1 MKRLVVADPGP
12 VARAIVLGALVS
24 TLAAGASAT
33 SLEIGKAEL
42 VPPGSAAPRAVRF
55 EVSWKNGW
63 SNARNHDA
71 VWLFVKLSERP
82 GDEVFHVR
90 LAAAGHTAAARG
102 KGPAARLEVSADRVG
117 AFLHGAP
124 PFRGDASYSVE
135 LVLDPKDMATLD
147 PESKP
152 MPAVFGVEMVL
163 VPEGAFWVGD
173 PDPAALDFG
182 AFYRVGPDRRPA
194 GPFEVGSEDP
204 IVIGP
209 EPGKVDYRAPHPEL
223 QGDRLGPVPAGYPKG
238 YRAFYLMKYELSQ
251 GEYAAFLN
259 SLDDHQSATRAIHG
273 GRGYTSSRGTI
284 ALKDGRYE
292 AARPSRPA
300 NFVSWD
306 DGAAF
311 ADWAGL
317 RPMTDLEFF
326 KACRGPSAP
335 IAHEFP
341 WGTAS
346 KDRLRRVVAKDDDL
360 VTTGDADEG
369 LLSDATRD
377 VLGASYWWVMDLAG
391 SVWER
396 VVTLGHPAG
405 RAFRGSHGDGE
416 ISPVGYATN
425 GYTDDDDNEGG
436 YGYLGGGF
444 YQQGMRETEFN
455 PHSPIAY
462 RRYGSWGGAPRSLA
476 YGFRA
481 ARTAGS

>member
-1 MKRLVVADPGP
+1 LKIRGELV
-12 VARAIVLGALVS
+12 LLWMF
-24 TLAAGASAT
+24 AASASAT
-33 SLEIGKAEL
+33 SLEVGKVEL
-42 VPPGSAAPRAVRF
+42 VPAGSSAPRAVRC

-63 SNARNHDA
+63 TNARNHDA
-71 VWLFVKLSERP
+71 AWLFVKISEGP
-82 GDEVFHVR
+82 GGEDLHVP
-90 LAAAGHTAAARG
+90 LAAKGHTAAARPG
-102 KGPAARLEVSADRVG
+102 SPPPRLEVSADRVG
-117 AFLHGAP
+117 ALLYGAA
-124 PFRGDASYSVE
+124 PFRGDARFTVE
-135 LVLDPKDMATLD
+135 LALDPKAVASLD
-147 PESKP
+147 PAAKP
-152 MPAVFGVEMVL
+152 IPAVFGLEMVL

-173 PDPAALDFG
+173 PDPAALDF
-182 AFYRVGPDRRPA
+182 AALYRVGPDRQPA

-204 IVIGP
+204 IRIGP
-209 EPGKVDYRAPHPEL
+209 EPGKVDYRAPHPEN
-223 QGDRLGPVPAGYPKG
+223 QGDRLGPVPAAYPKG
-238 YRAFYLMKYELSQ
+238 YRAFYLMKYELTQ

-259 SLDDHQSATRAIHG
+259 TLDAHQTASRAIHG
-273 GRGYTSSRGTI
+273 GRGYADSRGTI
-284 ALKDGRYE
+284 ALRDGRYE
-292 AARPSRPA
+292 AGAPRRPA

-326 KACRGPSAP
+326 KACRGPGAP

-346 KDRLRRVVAKDDDL
+346 KTRLRRVVAKDDDL
-360 VTTGDADEG
+360 VTTGEADES

-377 VLGASYWWVMDLAG
+377 VLGASYWWVLDLAG
-391 SVWER
+391 SVWEK

-405 RAFRGSHGDGE
+405 RAFRGTHGDGE

-425 GYTDDDDNEGG
+425 EDWPRGDDNRGG

-444 YQQGMRETEFN
+444 YEQGMRETEFN